1 MTAYDRR
8 ERERAERHQL
18 IVRTARDLAED
29 EGWEAVTVR
38 KLAALIEYSQPV
50 LYSHFANRDAIV
62 AAVALEG
69 FEELAGELRE
79 APRNAEGPVEAF
91 TAVVGAYAAF
101 AAAHPALYDA
111 MFTHATGLP
120 FGRPGAPEQ
129 LKEAFTALAGPVGE
143 VSGRHDPETFTELV
157 WTALHGLVT
166 LTRSG
171 RLRPDLAEDRLDLL
185 ITLMLAGERV

>member
-1 MTAYDRR
+1 MTVHDRR

-18 IVRTARDLAED
+18 IIRTARDLAED

-38 KLAALIEYSQPV
+38 RLAEMIEYSQPV
-50 LYSHFANRDAIV
+50 LYSHFASKDAIV

-79 APRNAEGPVEAF
+79 APRDAEGPVEAF

-101 AAAHPALYDA
+101 AAARPTLYDA
-111 MFTHATGLP
+111 MFTLATGLP
-120 FGRPGAPEQ
+120 FGRSEAPDE
-129 LKEAFTALAGPVGE
+129 LKEAFAALAAPVVE
-143 VSGRHDPETFTELV
+143 VSGPHDPDTFIEVV

-171 RLRPDLAEDRLDLL
+171 RLRADLAEDRLDLL

>member
-18 IVRTARDLAED
+18 IIRTARDLAED

-38 KLAALIEYSQPV
+38 RLAALIEYSQPV
-50 LYSHFANRDAIV
+50 LYSHFANRDAII

-69 FEELAGELRE
+69 FEELAADLRE

-91 TAVVGAYAAF
+91 AAVVGAYARF

-111 MFTHATGLP
+111 MFTLATGLP
-120 FGRPGAPEQ
+120 FGRPETPAQ
-129 LKEAFTALAGPVGE
+129 LKEAFAALAAPVAEASGP
-143 VSGRHDPETFTELV
+143 HDPETFTEVV

-171 RLRPDLAEDRLDLL
+171 RLRPDLAEDRLNLL
-185 ITLMLAGERV
+185 IALMLAGERV